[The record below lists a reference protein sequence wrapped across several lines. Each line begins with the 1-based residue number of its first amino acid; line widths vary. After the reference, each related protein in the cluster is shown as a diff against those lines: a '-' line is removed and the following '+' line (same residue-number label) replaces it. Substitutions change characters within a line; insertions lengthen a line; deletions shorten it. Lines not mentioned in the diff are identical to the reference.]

1 MKKKYVGYHVTVA
14 RGYDDL
20 HFKFSF
26 DNMAFM
32 VSLIELIT
40 NHNIENPN
48 RSEGNK
54 QKLNI
59 IIELYEEEE
68 DEV

>member
-1 MKKKYVGYHVTVA
+1 MKKKYVGYLVNVS
-14 RGYDDL
+14 RGIDDMY
-20 HFKFSF
+20 FKFSF

-40 NHNIENPN
+40 NHNIDDPHRMEAD
-48 RSEGNK
+48 R
-54 QKLNI
+54 KLEI
-59 IIELYEEEE
+59 TIELYEEEE

>member
-1 MKKKYVGYHVTVA
+1 MNKKYVGYHVKVA

-26 DNMAFM
+26 DNIAFM

-40 NHNIENPN
+40 NHNIDDPHRMEAD
-48 RSEGNK
+48 R
-54 QKLNI
+54 KLEI
-59 IIELYEEEE
+59 TIDLYEEEE